1 MLQKII
7 TILSKY
13 TKADPTLINQDTVLT
28 ADLGLSSY
36 DVVSLVTDFEDEF
49 DIEIP
54 DKDIKLFQTV
64 NDIVNYI
71 EASNEE

>member
-1 MLQKII
+1 MLQKTI

-13 TKADPTLINQDTVLT
+13 TKADSSSITEDTVLT
-28 ADLGLSSY
+28 YDLGLSSY
-36 DVVSLVTDFEDEF
+36 DVVSLITDFEDEF

-54 DKDIKLFQTV
+54 DKDIRLFQTV
-64 NDIVNYI
+64 KDIVNYI